1 MKKFVGK
8 TQEDA
13 LNLAAAELNVPVEN
27 IYVDS
32 VVENKGLFGRIKSVE
47 VTCYTDSMVV
57 EFVQDYLR
65 NIIES
70 MGIEVKMNPSY
81 TDGLIRLKFAR

>member
-32 VVENKGLFGRIKSVE
+32 VLETLIASLFAI
-47 VTCYTDSMVV
+47 
-57 EFVQDYLR
+57 
-65 NIIES
+65 
-70 MGIEVKMNPSY
+70 
-81 TDGLIRLKFAR
+81 